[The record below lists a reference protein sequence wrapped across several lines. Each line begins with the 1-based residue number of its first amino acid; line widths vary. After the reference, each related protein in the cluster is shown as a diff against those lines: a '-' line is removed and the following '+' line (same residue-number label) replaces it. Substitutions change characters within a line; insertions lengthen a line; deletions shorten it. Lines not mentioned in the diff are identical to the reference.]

1 MSRAKAT
8 KAYPAEFIHRVIDDI
23 ANQGVEPKLI
33 SALTKVPISTIN
45 DWRRLGQIRKGQK
58 ISEKEMETAL
68 WRCQNSARL
77 RAEARGLP
85 APVVDRSEFRK
96 LTAAQGEYV
105 EFGAEEMKPP
115 QTELSERELMA
126 FGGVTAAVDRQLKM
140 LAAAS
145 NGCESPEE
153 LARSLVAAIG
163 LKQLRE
169 VFTNPPQIGS
179 WKDAI
184 GVADMTF
191 KALGITNKET
201 GGARVGVDVNILSHR
216 PAKVRETPPK
226 KTIDVQI
233 EDQELED

>member
-1 MSRAKAT
+1 MPTTTPTR
-8 KAYPAEFIHRVIDDI
+8 AYPTEFIRRVIDDI

-33 SALTKVPISTIN
+33 SALTKVQISTVRA
-45 DWRRLGQIRKGQK
+45 WQRLGQIRKGQK

-68 WRCQNSARL
+68 WRCQNSAKL
-77 RAEARGLP
+77 MAEARGLP
-85 APVVDRSEFRK
+85 APDVGRSEFRT
-96 LTAAQGEYV
+96 LTKAQAEYV
-105 EFGAEEMKPP
+105 QFGAQEMKPP

-169 VFTNPPQIGS
+169 VFTNPPPIGS

-201 GGARVGVDVNILSHR
+201 GGTRVGVDVNILSHR
-216 PAKVRETPPK
+216 PAKVRENPPK